1 MSEDATMALTKIV
14 PYSNTVRGL
23 CGVIRET
30 FYKDNLTDCIK
41 NLDVLKNLMI
51 KLNEE
56 IETIQDEIIDKL
68 TGD

>member
-1 MSEDATMALTKIV
+1 MSEDATTALTKLV

-41 NLDVLKNLMI
+41 NLDVIEHLMT
-51 KLNEE
+51 KLNGELE
-56 IETIQDEIIDKL
+56 TVRDEVIEKL
-68 TGD
+68 MGD